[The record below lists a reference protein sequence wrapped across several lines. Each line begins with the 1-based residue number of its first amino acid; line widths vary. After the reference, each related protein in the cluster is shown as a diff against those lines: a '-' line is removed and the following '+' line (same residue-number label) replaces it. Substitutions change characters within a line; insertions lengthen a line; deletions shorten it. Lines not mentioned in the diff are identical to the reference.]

1 MLTCVS
7 LPTANCE
14 VDGQVRLVGG
24 AGPNEGRVEFCYN
37 RVYGT
42 VCGDANWD
50 TTDAQ
55 VVCRQ
60 FGYPIEGERLYTS
73 SCIASFPGHSQLPPA
88 VQRNMLRD
96 SLGFSYLYLV

>member
-1 MLTCVS
+1 MILAVHVYYLCTLTCVS

-37 RVYGT
+37 SIYGT
-42 VCGDANWD
+42 VCGDGSWD

-60 FGYPIEGERLYTS
+60 FGYPIEGETLNIYK
-73 SCIASFPGHSQLPPA
+73 L
-88 VQRNMLRD
+88 L
-96 SLGFSYLYLV
+96 